1 MPTTLNVADKPTLN
15 SVKTDTDTLITR
27 GGIRHNGTNP
37 QVYDT
42 TNDTWVDLPSGG
54 SLSPTIIIK
63 NHFYEDGDMDNL
75 DITVTDNDGLMT
87 TQTVN
92 MGTDD
97 YIAVDVPHLGRYTI
111 SCTFDSKSYS
121 WIVDVDVVGGVDG
134 TSRYPKPVAWATG
147 TDEEIVALVKAADE
161 GMIDLISY
169 AGWAVGDTREVNIS
183 AIASS
188 GTFNDVS
195 WSVGESHAAQTINL
209 VLMDAGSTSET
220 GSTYTNTAA
229 TAYQLVNSVKN
240 KDGSTRTNPSFI
252 VGVRDLLSNG
262 ATTEYGYMNSSNTNS
277 GSWNS
282 SARRK
287 WCNGGFMSALPE
299 TLRPIFKQANVIT
312 AASYNGSTN
321 QTTQDYCMLF
331 AAKEIFGGTASS
343 AGSSTSYSNLTEF
356 NALKQVEWYKTSANR
371 IKKTNKGAGSAY
383 YWWERSPY
391 YDNSSAFC
399 FVDSGGSANGY
410 YASNSIGLAP
420 ACFI

>member
-1 MPTTLNVADKPTLN
+1 MATLNVADKPTLD
-15 SVKTDTDTLITR
+15 SVLSETATLITR

-63 NHFYEDGDMDNL
+63 NHFYQDGDMDNL
-75 DITVTDNDGLMT
+75 DITVSDNDGLMT

-92 MGTDD
+92 MGTDN
-97 YIAVDVPHLGRYTI
+97 YIAVDVPHLGKYTLE
-111 SCTFDSKSYS
+111 CTFDNEDLVWNIY
-121 WIVDVDVVGGVDG
+121 VDKLGGVSG
-134 TSRYPKPVAWATG
+134 NFTPRLVSWATG
-147 TDEEIVALVKAADE
+147 TDAEIVELIKWADRGMVDLVVD
-161 GMIDLISY
+161 

-183 AIASS
+183 AIATS
-188 GTFNDVS
+188 GTFNNVS

-220 GSTYTNTAA
+220 GSTYANTAA
-229 TAYQLVNSVKN
+229 TSYQLVNSVKN

-262 ATTEYGYMNSSNTNS
+262 ATTEYGYMNSSDTNS
-277 GSWNS
+277 GSWNN

-287 WCNGGFMSALPE
+287 WCNGGFMSALPS

-312 AASYNGSTN
+312 AASYSGSTN

-331 AAKEIFGGTASS
+331 AAKEIYGGTATS
-343 AGSSTSYSNLTEF
+343 AGSATSYSNLTEF
-356 NALKQVEWYKTSANR
+356 NALKQIEWYKTSANR
-371 IKKTNKGAGSAY
+371 IKKTNKGTGAAY
-383 YWWERSPY
+383 NWWERSPY
-391 YDNSSAFC
+391 YSHSSSFC
-399 FVDSGGSANGY
+399 YVYSDGSASGSN
-410 YASNSIGLAP
+410 ASSTYGLAP